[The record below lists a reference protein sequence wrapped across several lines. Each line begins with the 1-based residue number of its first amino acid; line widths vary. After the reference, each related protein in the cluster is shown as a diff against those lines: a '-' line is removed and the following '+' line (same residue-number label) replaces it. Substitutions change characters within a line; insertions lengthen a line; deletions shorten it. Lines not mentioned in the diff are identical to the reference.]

1 MWTRK
6 ELKEKG
12 KRSFNRNYWKC
23 VLVSLLALMLLGG
36 SVGGSGGSWN
46 AMTGFGGNG
55 AAAGT
60 AAGIVSE
67 TPDITDDINDVPD
80 AEDFDDFDDIADP
93 DLEMFGTDDPEFDAF
108 MSDGPFSFLN
118 GMSGFLLLWLF
129 IIIFLIGAALAILLG
144 AFLINPLS
152 VGASRFFVRNLNTQ
166 AEIRELAYAYD
177 NGYLNTVK
185 TMFFKELY
193 TFLWSLLLI
202 IPGIVKSYEYRMIPY
217 LLAEQPDLPMKEAFA
232 RSKEMMTG
240 QKWRAFVLDLSF
252 IGWGILS
259 ALTLGLLG
267 VFYVNPYRNMT
278 YAALYEALAYGNKE
292 SEETA
297 WIES

>member
-6 ELKEKG
+6 ELKQKG
-12 KRSFNRNYWKC
+12 KRAFNRNYWKS
-23 VLVSLLALMLLGG
+23 VLVSLLALLLLGG
-36 SVGGSGGSWN
+36 SVGGSGAGWN
-46 AMTGFGGNG
+46 AATGFGPGG

-60 AAGIVSE
+60 SAGLVSE
-67 TPDITDDINDVPD
+67 SFDDADDVTDDVDTYSD
-80 AEDFDDFDDIADP
+80 SDGFET
-93 DLEMFGTDDPEFDAF
+93 FGVDDPEFHDLMNEGAQ
-108 MSDGPFSFLN
+108 SLFS
-118 GMSGFLLLWLF
+118 GVSGVMLLLLF
-129 IIIFLIGAALAILLG
+129 AVIFLVAIAVAILLS
-144 AFLINPLS
+144 AFLVNPLS
-152 VGASRFFVRNLNTQ
+152 VGASRFFVRNLNSQ
-166 AEIRELAYAYD
+166 AEVKELAYGYD
-177 NGYLNTVK
+177 HGYLNVVK

-232 RSKEMMTG
+232 LSKQMMTG

-252 IGWGILS
+252 IGWSILS

-267 VFYVNPYRNMT
+267 IFYVNPYRNMT
-278 YAALYEALAYGNKE
+278 YAALYEALAYGNEE